1 MFTVPGPFS
10 HHLPQSSARGWDD
23 AYFDGTI
30 VGLFRKAGFIFV
42 RREGFEK
49 QSAVANAGV
58 WTP

>member
-1 MFTVPGPFS
+1 MEKS
-10 HHLPQSSARGWDD
+10 
-23 AYFDGTI
+23 
-30 VGLFRKAGFIFV
+30 LFQKAGFIFV